1 MMDTRISSSVQSL
14 ADGVGVSLPLRGY
27 RDANTVAMYAGAIPG
42 TTSAEVQ
49 SALDRLGRALCGAQ
63 PLRRDV
69 PPGHYLSILL

>member
-1 MMDTRISSSVQSL
+1 MIDTRISSSVQST
-14 ADGVGVSLPLRGY
+14 AEAGGVSPPLRSY
-27 RDANTVAMYAGAIPG
+27 RAANTVAMYAGAIPG

-49 SALDRLGRALCGAQ
+49 SALDRLGRALGGAQ